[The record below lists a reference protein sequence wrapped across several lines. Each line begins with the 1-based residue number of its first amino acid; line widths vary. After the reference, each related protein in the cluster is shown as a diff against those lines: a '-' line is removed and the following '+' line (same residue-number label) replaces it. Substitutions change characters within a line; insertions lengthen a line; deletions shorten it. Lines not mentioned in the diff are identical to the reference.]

1 MALGGLCHTAVDI
14 HPQDGA
20 GALFQEAC
28 VPLNLPNILTLLRV
42 AAIPLLVLFAHLGAP
57 WGNWGAAALF
67 GAAALTDL
75 LDGWL
80 ARRSGQT
87 TAFGAF
93 LDPVADKLIVA
104 TALVLLTAR
113 FDNLLIT
120 LAACVVIG
128 REIVVSALRE
138 WMARL
143 GREASV
149 AVTTVAKIKTTL
161 QMIAISF
168 LLLILPE
175 QAGTLF
181 FLFMQGVLLV
191 AVMLTLWSMAV
202 YLRTFFRVIRET
214 DGC

>member
-1 MALGGLCHTAVDI
+1 M
-14 HPQDGA
+14 P
-20 GALFQEAC
+20 F
-28 VPLNLPNILTLLRV
+28 NLPNTLTLLRV
-42 AAIPLLVLFAHLGAP
+42 AAIPLLVLVVHLGAP
-57 WGNWGAAALF
+57 WSNWGAAALF

-120 LAACVVIG
+120 LSACVIIG

-149 AVTTVAKIKTTL
+149 AVTQVAKVKTTI

-168 LLLILPE
+168 LFLLLPDQV
-175 QAGTLF
+175 QAGGLYLAGF
-181 FLFMQGVLLV
+181 YFLQAVLLV
-191 AVMLTLWSMAV
+191 AVLLTLWSMAV
-202 YLRTFFRVIRET
+202 YLRTFFSVVRET
-214 DGC
+214 DGS

>member
-1 MALGGLCHTAVDI
+1 M
-14 HPQDGA
+14 
-20 GALFQEAC
+20 
-28 VPLNLPNILTLLRV
+28 PLNLPNTLTLLRV
-42 AAIPLLVLFAHLGAP
+42 AAIPLLVLLVNLGSP
-57 WGNWGAAALF
+57 WANWGATVLF

-120 LAACVVIG
+120 LSACVIIG

-143 GREASV
+143 GKEASV
-149 AVTTVAKIKTTL
+149 AVNTVAKIKTTI

-168 LLLILPE
+168 LFLILPE
-175 QAGTLF
+175 QVQTSGLYLAGFYLI
-181 FLFMQGVLLV
+181 QAVLLV
-191 AVMLTLWSMAV
+191 AVLLTLWSMMV
-202 YLRTFFRVIRET
+202 YLRTFFVVVRET
-214 DGC
+214 DGS

>member
-1 MALGGLCHTAVDI
+1 MEWVGLCHTGSPTD
-14 HPQDGA
+14 PKD
-20 GALFQEAC
+20 EAIARFKEAP
-28 VPLNLPNILTLLRV
+28 VPLNLPNTLTLLRV
-42 AAIPLLVLFAHLGAP
+42 AAIPLLVLFANLEAP

-67 GAAALTDL
+67 GAAALTDWV
-75 LDGWL
+75 DGWL

-113 FDNLLIT
+113 FDDLLIT
-120 LAACVVIG
+120 LSACVIIG

-149 AVTTVAKIKTTL
+149 AVTNVAKIKTTI

-168 LLLILPE
+168 LLLLLPA
-175 QAGTLF
+175 QAHTF
-181 FLFMQGVLLV
+181 WFYFMEVVLLV
-191 AVMLTLWSMAV
+191 AVLLTLWSMIV
-202 YLRTFFRVIRET
+202 YLRTFFRVIQET
-214 DGC
+214 DGS

>member
-1 MALGGLCHTAVDI
+1 M
-14 HPQDGA
+14 
-20 GALFQEAC
+20 
-28 VPLNLPNILTLLRV
+28 PLNLPNTLTLLRV
-42 AAIPLLVLFAHLGAP
+42 AAIPLLVLFANLEAP

-67 GAAALTDL
+67 GAAALTDWV
-75 LDGWL
+75 DGWL

-113 FDNLLIT
+113 FDDLLIT
-120 LAACVVIG
+120 LSACVIIG

-149 AVTTVAKIKTTL
+149 AVTNVAKIKTTI

-168 LLLILPE
+168 LLLLLPA
-175 QAGTLF
+175 QAHTF
-181 FLFMQGVLLV
+181 WFYFMEVVLLV
-191 AVMLTLWSMAV
+191 AVLLTLWSMIV
-202 YLRTFFRVIRET
+202 YLRTFFRVIQET
-214 DGC
+214 DGS

>member
-1 MALGGLCHTAVDI
+1 M
-14 HPQDGA
+14 
-20 GALFQEAC
+20 
-28 VPLNLPNILTLLRV
+28 PLNLPNVLTLLRV
-42 AAIPLLVLFAHLGAP
+42 AAIPLLVVLAQLDAP

-67 GAAALTDL
+67 AMAAITDW

-120 LAACVVIG
+120 LSACVIIG

-149 AVTTVAKIKTTL
+149 AVTQVAKVKTTI

-168 LLLILPE
+168 LFLLLPDQVQSGSLYLVGFYFL
-175 QAGTLF
+175 QA
-181 FLFMQGVLLV
+181 VLLL
-191 AVMLTLWSMAV
+191 AVLLTLWSMAV
-202 YLRTFFRVIRET
+202 YLRTFFTVVKET
-214 DGC
+214 DGS